1 MTHMQG
7 FDVKGKVIYF
17 LLLFIGALVSVQ
29 QVQASLPYCAD
40 IFSNGVQTFGPGSYV
55 HFDYNAQ
62 VVNASSA
69 ELNTLGVQNNA
80 WSIRKSCAPEACSA
94 TGIELPRL
102 VDDREYMT
110 GSSVEVIIPAKKKIT
125 VGNGDTNHF
134 GRIAVSEWAT
144 AEFSTNHNVYVIDRL
159 HVGYKS
165 SVRLPAGEYW
175 VRDLRL
181 EVESRIDVMGEG
193 TVNLY
198 VIDSLLVPLNV
209 KLNENTKN
217 PAQMTIYTYSASEFY
232 VGSQTYAFIRTDNE
246 VFMHHRAR
254 INGGVL
260 AQFIDMRTESQIVY
274 NAAAAQTLDFKNIC
288 RASSGY
294 PIPTT
299 EFANISYPD
308 TTEEP
313 FIVIT
318 GEVHSFWDASDLM
331 LMVGSEPVALIRVR
345 DGVYRF
351 EVTYYL
357 PGWYNRFD
365 ISLDSPNGYLEH
377 RGTVT
382 YHPAEVYVEIDPED
396 LQTDAETITLTGTF
410 GIPGPQHNI
419 EWHGLVL
426 IADHLPSELPVTI
439 TEVTENS
446 GRFSVEAP
454 LVPGD
459 NYFSVRVINTPGEIP
474 WESGI
479 SIFRTSGF
487 E

>member
-1 MTHMQG
+1 
-7 FDVKGKVIYF
+7 
-17 LLLFIGALVSVQ
+17 
-29 QVQASLPYCAD
+29 
-40 IFSNGVQTFGPGSYV
+40 
-55 HFDYNAQ
+55 
-62 VVNASSA
+62 
-69 ELNTLGVQNNA
+69 
-80 WSIRKSCAPEACSA
+80 
-94 TGIELPRL
+94 
-102 VDDREYMT
+102 
-110 GSSVEVIIPAKKKIT
+110 
-125 VGNGDTNHF
+125 
-134 GRIAVSEWAT
+134 
-144 AEFSTNHNVYVIDRL
+144 
-159 HVGYKS
+159 
-165 SVRLPAGEYW
+165 
-175 VRDLRL
+175 
-181 EVESRIDVMGEG
+181 
-193 TVNLY
+193 
-198 VIDSLLVPLNV
+198 
-209 KLNENTKN
+209 
-217 PAQMTIYTYSASEFY
+217 
-232 VGSQTYAFIRTDNE
+232 
-246 VFMHHRAR
+246 
-254 INGGVL
+254 
-260 AQFIDMRTESQIVY
+260 
-274 NAAAAQTLDFKNIC
+274 
-288 RASSGY
+288 
-294 PIPTT
+294 
-299 EFANISYPD
+299 
-308 TTEEP
+308 
-313 FIVIT
+313 
-318 GEVHSFWDASDLM
+318 M

-426 IADHLPSELPVTI
+426 VADHLPSDLPVTI